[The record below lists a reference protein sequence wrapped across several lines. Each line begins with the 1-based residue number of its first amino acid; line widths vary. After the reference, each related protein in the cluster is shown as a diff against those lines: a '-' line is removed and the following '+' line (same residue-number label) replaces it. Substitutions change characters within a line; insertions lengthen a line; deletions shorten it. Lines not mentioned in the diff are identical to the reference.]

1 MEETSKTLAAMTP
14 RVTRAWYVACLT
26 RELEAGKLLVRR
38 LHGAPVIL
46 FRGTDGT
53 AAALL
58 DRCPHRNVPISCGS
72 VVEGTAQCGYH
83 GWRFRTD
90 GECVEL
96 PGYGG
101 EASNASRR
109 ATAYPVREQQGLV
122 WVWTDPEV
130 APDVEPFH
138 VPHAD
143 DPDYLTVIRPMP
155 TPGSLHMVIEN
166 ALDVPHTAFLHGGLF
181 RTDRPDRRPIR
192 AVVTRFHDSVQ
203 CEFIGE
209 ERPKGL
215 AARLLAPSGGELTHF
230 DRFFMPSITQVEY
243 RLGDDAHL
251 LLHGAC
257 TPVDDFET
265 IVYAVV
271 CIRTRLPRWLVR
283 QVVQPVALKIFNQ
296 DRVILRMQKDTLH
309 TFKEARF
316 ASTDLDVLGL
326 HILRLMTRA
335 SRGEAADPAA
345 EPFVREV
352 TMWV

>member
-1 MEETSKTLAAMTP
+1 MEESSKTLAAMTP
-14 RVTRAWYVACLT
+14 KVTRAWYVACLS
-26 RELEAGKLLVRR
+26 RELVHGKLLVRK
-38 LHGAPVIL
+38 LHGLPVVL
-46 FRGTDGT
+46 FRDKAGK

-72 VVEGTAQCGYH
+72 VVEGAAQCGYH
-83 GWRFRTD
+83 GWRFQGD
-90 GECVEL
+90 GECIEL
-96 PGYGG
+96 PGYDGT
-101 EASNASRR
+101 ADHAARR

-122 WVWTDPEV
+122 WIWTEPEV
-130 APDVEPFH
+130 TPDVEPFSI
-138 VPHAD
+138 PAAD
-143 DPDYLTVIRPMP
+143 DPNYLTVVRPMP

-192 AVVTRFHDSVQ
+192 AVVTRFHDRVQ

-209 ERPKGL
+209 ERPSGL

-230 DRFFMPSITQVEY
+230 DRFFLPSITQVEY
-243 RLGDDAHL
+243 KLGDDAHL
-251 LLHGAC
+251 LLHGCC

-271 CIRTRLPRWLVR
+271 CIKTRLPRWLVKL
-283 QVVQPVALKIFNQ
+283 VVEPVALKIFGQ
-296 DRVILRMQKDTLH
+296 DRLILGMQKDTLH

-335 SRGEAADPAA
+335 SRGEPPDTEAA
-345 EPFVREV
+345 PFVREV